1 MATKTLILSVIRSIV
16 RFLGN
21 PDRPETVDLP
31 VTDLATFGRSKKRVP
46 YSRKVVRAFVKAV
59 LLERQTPRTFTTK
72 SGEEW
77 TSEGLKAL
85 EGLNIKSLKD
95 LQLADLFGMST
106 AKPSGENLSKFY
118 TTIRRMVKTKI
129 MAAAI
134 EDASET
140 KTTKPKASKKS
151 KARKAKPAAKK
162 PKASKKK
169 AEPKDTVVSFA
180 GVAPVTIPTTE
191 WKKPRAHWA
200 QRAEAVG
207 LVVGG
212 TMSKKE
218 IIVRTI
224 AFEAMFG

>member
-46 YSRKVVRAFVKAV
+46 YSRKVVRAFAKAV
-59 LLERQTPRTFTTK
+59 LLERQGFN
-72 SGEEW
+72 
-77 TSEGLKAL
+77 EGLKAL
-85 EGLNIKSLKD
+85 EGKNIKSLKD
-95 LQLADLFGMST
+95 LQLAELLGLTT

-140 KTTKPKASKKS
+140 KATKPKASKKS

-191 WKKPRAHWA
+191 WKKNRAHWA
-200 QRAEAVG
+200 QRAKAVG

-212 TMSKKE
+212 EMSKKE